1 MTKPRVVLVS
11 GGSRGLG
18 AEIVAHFLALGD
30 AVATFSREP
39 TDRVRA
45 WQNDPTVRGRF
56 HYASVDATD
65 PEQLSA
71 FVKQLAT
78 SLGPV
83 AVLVNNAGVARDG
96 LLALARDED
105 IDAVLDLNLKA
116 TFLLTRQVVRS
127 MLLAAGGKII
137 NISSIVGRSGYRG
150 LSVYSATK
158 AALEG
163 FTRSLARELGSR
175 NITVNAIA
183 PGYLRTEMTSELAG
197 AQLRQIVAR
206 TPLGRLGESADV
218 VPLIAFLASDS
229 AAFITGQVFVVDGGI
244 TA

>member
-1 MTKPRVVLVS
+1 MTKPRTTLVS

-30 AVATFSREP
+30 TVATFSREP

-45 WQNDPTVRGRF
+45 WLDDPSLRGRF
-56 HYASVDATD
+56 HYTPVDARDREGLASFTKQIAKSVGSVD
-65 PEQLSA
+65 
-71 FVKQLAT
+71 
-78 SLGPV
+78 
-83 AVLVNNAGVARDG
+83 VLVNNAGVARDG
-96 LLALARDED
+96 LIALSRDDD
-105 IDAVLDLNLKA
+105 IDAVIDLNLKA
-116 TFLLTRQVVRS
+116 TFFLTRQVVRS
-127 MLLAAGGKII
+127 MLLGAGGRII

-175 NITVNAIA
+175 GITVNAVA
-183 PGYLRTEMTSELAG
+183 PGYLRTEMTHGLDET
-197 AQLRQIVAR
+197 QLRQIAAR
-206 TPLGRLGESADV
+206 TPLGRLGEAADV
-218 VPLIAFLASDS
+218 VPTIAFLASDA

-244 TA
+244 TC